1 MDHYLF
7 AVRSA
12 TQAQR
17 AARVL
22 NSGGIHASVQRVPVE
37 FARQGCTYAVRV
49 DEADYDVAQQRLQ
62 QNTGQCAPL
71 NQHEGT
77 FILAAEHLEP
87 IHHRAAFDFQQL
99 IRAPPADCVPLF
111 CVAH

>member
-22 NSGGIHASVQRVPVE
+22 NSGGIQRVPVE

-49 DEADYDVAQQRLQ
+49 DDADYDVAQQRLQ
-62 QNTGQCAPL
+62 QA
-71 NQHEGT
+71 
-77 FILAAEHLEP
+77 HLMPERVLR
-87 IHHRAAFDFQQL
+87 HSGAGYSE
-99 IRAPPADCVPLF
+99 
-111 CVAH
+111 VAV

>member
-62 QNTGQCAPL
+62 QAHLMPELGFEEVLRLPNDRGCGVDTVYYRHENAPS
-71 NQHEGT
+71 
-77 FILAAEHLEP
+77 A
-87 IHHRAAFDFQQL
+87 
-99 IRAPPADCVPLF
+99 
-111 CVAH
+111 